1 MPTEK
6 HYEEIFRAFQ
16 SEMQEYIN
24 EGFRANDCFP
34 FVFANLIET
43 TGITGPDR
51 TELHQQLMDWTRKI
65 L

>member
-1 MPTEK
+1 MPIEK
-6 HYEEIFRAFQ
+6 HYEQLLAAFQ

-43 TGITGPDR
+43 TGIPAGER
-51 TELHQQLMDWTRKI
+51 AELHRELMDWTRKI

>member
-6 HYEEIFRAFQ
+6 RHEELCNAFKA
-16 SEMQEYIN
+16 EMQEYIN

-34 FVFANLIET
+34 FVFANLIES
-43 TGITGPDR
+43 TGIAATDR
-51 TELHQQLMDWTRKI
+51 AELRQELMEWTAKI